1 MNSNSARSRADA
13 EAMAKF
19 AAESK
24 ARDEQRRQQQ
34 AKIDAQPDYIPRGS
48 RSSLVVGNQPTM
60 SVRERAE
67 MAAAQAP
74 EQLTPPRPASA
85 TTGTLVNAAP
95 LSVRERQE
103 HQAALARVRH
113 EEAPTSLYSAE
124 ANAWYEYE
132 MNRKRE
138 DEDKERERERKQA
151 ERIAQEQA
159 QAKAQQDFDT
169 RMFPVR
175 LLLDEQF
182 CNDIERQKI
191 WDTAVK
197 HPEFSI
203 DRLYATLL
211 ELRRL
216 AAAPKQ
222 DWKL

>member
-1 MNSNSARSRADA
+1 
-13 EAMAKF
+13 
-19 AAESK
+19 
-24 ARDEQRRQQQ
+24 
-34 AKIDAQPDYIPRGS
+34 
-48 RSSLVVGNQPTM
+48 M
-60 SVRERAE
+60 SGPRERAE
-67 MAAAQAP
+67 WERNHAP
-74 EQLTPPRPASA
+74 EPPAPAKPNSQSMTNIGMPTMTTRQRAELAETEATPETLTPPRTAGA

-103 HQAALARVRH
+103 RQAALARVRN

-151 ERIAQEQA
+151 KRIAQEQA